1 MKYWDIAGG
10 VDLFWDMVESGYIR
24 VQTHPEFP
32 ELRIA
37 NYAEKTVFD
46 REWNEATRASRG
58 LIFNVDTGDV
68 LARPFPKFFN
78 YGEADAAKIELADEV
93 WVSDKMDG
101 SLGIIYVAPDDS
113 VRVAT
118 RGSFASDQA
127 LHATRVLNS
136 KYSEWVRVWGRSLRN
151 TVTPL
156 VEIIYPENRI
166 VCDYGSTDDLVLLG
180 WIGRLTG
187 EYFPANMG
195 DWDGPRTRSFDFD
208 NFSQVLAAAPR
219 DGAEGFVVYSPRL
232 NDWVKVKQSDYV
244 ELHRIVTG
252 LSARRVYE
260 ALRSGQ
266 SVDEICAP
274 LPDEFHG
281 FVRDVV
287 SILGDR
293 VRERYHV
300 AVSQYDYIVEK
311 LRQRGVDSN
320 HSEFRK
326 EFALMAKVSAF
337 PSLLFN
343 LLDGKDIRDSI
354 WKMFQ
359 PDADW
364 VPGNHD
370 RFKD

>member
-58 LIFNVDTGDV
+58 LIFNIDTGDV

-127 LHATRVLNS
+127 LHATRVLNE
-136 KYSEWVRVWGRSLRN
+136 KYPEWVSMFRSM
-151 TVTPL
+151 THQHTPL

-166 VCDYGSTDDLVLLG
+166 VCDYGSQDDLVLLG
-180 WIGRLTG
+180 WIHVASGNYYSSSEG
-187 EYFPANMG
+187 F
-195 DWDGPRTRSFDFD
+195 WDGPRARSFDFD

-219 DGAEGFVVYSPRL
+219 PGAEGFVVYSPRL
-232 NDWVKVKQSDYV
+232 DDWVKIKQTDYV

-252 LSARRVYE
+252 LSARRVFE

-266 SVDEICAP
+266 SVEEICAP

-293 VRERYHV
+293 VRERYHI
-300 AVSQYDYIVEK
+300 AVSQFDHIVEK

-326 EFALMAKVSAF
+326 EFALMAKKFAY
-337 PSLLFN
+337 PSLLFS
-343 LLDGKDIRDSI
+343 LLDGRDIRDSI
-354 WKMFQ
+354 WKAFE

-370 RFKD
+370 WFKNQ

>member
-1 MKYWDIAGG
+1 MKYWDITGG

-46 REWNEATRASRG
+46 REWNDATRASRG
-58 LIFNVDTGDV
+58 LIFNIDTGDV

-78 YGEADAAKIELADEV
+78 YGEADSPVLLLDMEV

-101 SLGIIYVAPDDS
+101 SLGIIYVAPDGS

-127 LHATRVLNS
+127 LHATRVLNQ
-136 KYSEWVRVWGRSLRN
+136 KYPEWVRAWKRSLSGI
-151 TVTPL
+151 VTPL

-166 VCDYGSTDDLVLLG
+166 VCDYGETDDLVLLG
-180 WIGRLTG
+180 WIGVNEG
-187 EYFPANMG
+187 NYVPANMG
-195 DWDGPRTRSFDFD
+195 DWDGPRAQSFDFD

-219 DGAEGFVVYSPRL
+219 PGAEGFVVYVPEIH
-232 NDWVKVKQSDYV
+232 DWVKIKQSDYI

-266 SVDEICAP
+266 TVEEICAP

-281 FVRDVV
+281 FVREVT

-293 VRERYHV
+293 VRERYRV
-300 AVSQYDYIVEK
+300 AVSQYDYIVEA
-311 LRQRGVDSN
+311 LHQRGIDFD
-320 HSEFRK
+320 HPGFRK

-337 PSLLFN
+337 PSLLFS